1 MNTIRPIFG
10 TTPQLMN
17 QLSKSIPAPSQGE
30 GINFMDRLKTA
41 MNDVNNTQIVADK
54 SSEQVVQGK
63 MGIHEGMMA
72 VQEADVSLRYMLQVR
87 GKALDA
93 YREIM
98 RMQF

>member
-1 MNTIRPIFG
+1 MNVIRPIMG
-10 TTPQLMN
+10 PSPQLMN
-17 QLSKSIPAPSQGE
+17 QLSKGAAPKVE
-30 GINFMDRLKTA
+30 GTDFMDRLKTA
-41 MNDVNNTQIVADK
+41 MNDVNNRQVGADEA
-54 SSEQVVQGK
+54 SEQVVQGK
-63 MGIHEGMMA
+63 LGIHEGMMR